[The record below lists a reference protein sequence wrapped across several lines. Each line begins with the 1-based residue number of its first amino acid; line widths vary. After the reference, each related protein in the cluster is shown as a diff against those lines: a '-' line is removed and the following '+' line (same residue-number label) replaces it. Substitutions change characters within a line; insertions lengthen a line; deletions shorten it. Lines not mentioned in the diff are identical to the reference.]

1 MSLISKR
8 FYADAFFIALAITL
22 GTGVSAYFSSNIHER
37 NAKMEFQK
45 APLMQAANAN
55 SAAVVALDAR
65 GKISVWNEGA
75 TRLFGWSESEMLG
88 RDISRLADSGA
99 IPMHAQAYQKSME
112 GGCPTAKEVTCVARR
127 KDGTSFEINIMV
139 MTAPPQGAVAIIVDD
154 SKVTRTDMTTARV
167 TRTNSARLGALPAG
181 DAPEPPA
188 PIQLLPQ

>member
-8 FYADAFFIALAITL
+8 FYADVFFITLAILL
-22 GTGVSAYFSSNIHER
+22 GTGASAYFSSSIHER

-55 SAAVVALDAR
+55 SAAVVALDAH

-99 IPMHAQAYQKSME
+99 IPMHAQAFQKSME
-112 GGCPTAKEVTCVARR
+112 GGCPIAKEVTCVARR
-127 KDGTSFEINIMV
+127 KDGTNFEINMMV
-139 MTAPPQGAVAIIVDD
+139 MTAPPQGAVAIIVDE
-154 SKVTRTDMTTARV
+154 SKITRTTLASARSV
-167 TRTNSARLGALPAG
+167 KLGSARLGALPVG